1 MSDSKELNFGGPIDR
16 TPRANKTREKT
27 AQRKPWAPPSM
38 LDAPPAPDGFKHRWI
53 RSEVRGFDDRK
64 NVSAKLREGWE
75 FVKAETILS
84 EIGENDYP
92 VISEGK
98 HAGLIGIGGLVLA
111 RIPEEILKS
120 RAEYFAK
127 ITQDRTDAI
136 DRDLMKEQHP
146 DMPIN
151 IDRQSRVTFGG
162 SRKK

>member
-1 MSDSKELNFGGPIDR
+1 MEKV
-16 TPRANKTREKT
+16 KTSRESETRIKQT
-27 AQRKPWAPPSM
+27 RKKDWTPPSS
-38 LDAPPAPDGFKHRWI
+38 LDAPAAPQGYAHRWI
-53 RSEVRGFDDRK
+53 RTAIAGFEDVA
-64 NVSAKLREGWE
+64 NVSKKLREGWE
-75 FVKAETILS
+75 FVKADTLIS
-84 EIGENDYP
+84 EIGPNDYP

-98 HAGLIGIGGLVLA
+98 HAGLVGIGGLVLA
-111 RIPEEILKS
+111 RIPEEILKQ
-120 RAEYFAK
+120 RAEYFKK